1 VSVCL
6 LVMFVSLAKTAEP
19 IEMPFEEQ
27 TRVSP
32 TNQVLDGDPDPP
44 SERGNFWGL
53 SGGEKHYGTQKTITA
68 SVRLLQL
75 IALLP
80 AGRCHINFPP

>member
-1 VSVCL
+1 MSVCL

-53 SGGEKHYGTQKTITA
+53 SCGEKHYGTQKNHNGICATA
-68 SVRLLQL
+68 AANCIV
-75 IALLP
+75 
-80 AGRCHINFPP
+80 AGWPVSH